1 MHEKKHE
8 TSRRKDEDS
17 QYPLLDYD
25 TQKDEME
32 IGNEDCFSAE
42 RQDGQKEE
50 EKCNP
55 GLSSGFKASR
65 AVGRPRKRYED
76 DINQFFKPEETE
88 ETKGNELKNNDTWI
102 RVAKDQIRWKE
113 MEE

>member
-1 MHEKKHE
+1 
-8 TSRRKDEDS
+8 
-17 QYPLLDYD
+17 
-25 TQKDEME
+25 ME

-42 RQDGQKEE
+42 DKMVKKKV

-65 AVGRPRKRYED
+65 AVGRPRKRQEY

-88 ETKGNELKNNDTWI
+88 ETKGNDLKNNDTWI